1 MPTRA
6 VAALLTLA
14 VTASALPA
22 AAGPSQPT
30 AAALADAERLVAEA
44 TRHFEAGR
52 LTDALDAFR
61 RAYALARDPKLLFAM
76 AKLEIELGDC
86 ASALEHLRLFL
97 DHEPGPRAA
106 EAARRERASCPDA
119 PPPTAPPAVP
129 APEPAAPT
137 PAAAPAAAPSFRAPV
152 VRPHV
157 PWYEDNI
164 GMGLTVS
171 GGVVLATGGFLWAMS
186 YRAKHATAHNPDE
199 ARDLEDEARGF
210 GTAAWITGGIGAA
223 LVVGGIV
230 RYATRD
236 TGAPVDV
243 AAAPTGDGWAVTA
256 FGRF

>member
-22 AAGPSQPT
+22 VAQPSPPT
-30 AAALADAERLVAEA
+30 AAAQADAERLVAEA

-97 DHEPGPRAA
+97 DREPGPRAA
-106 EAARRERASCPDA
+106 EAARRERASCPEA
-119 PPPTAPPAVP
+119 PPPTAPPAAA
-129 APEPAAPT
+129 APESAAPA
-137 PAAAPAAAPSFRAPV
+137 PAAAPAAPSFRAPV

-157 PWYEDNI
+157 PWYEDTI

-171 GGVVLATGGFLWAMS
+171 GGVVLATSGFLWAMS
-186 YRAKHATAHNPDE
+186 YRATHATARSSDQ

-210 GTAAWITGGIGAA
+210 GTAAWITGGVGAA

-230 RYATRD
+230 RYATRV